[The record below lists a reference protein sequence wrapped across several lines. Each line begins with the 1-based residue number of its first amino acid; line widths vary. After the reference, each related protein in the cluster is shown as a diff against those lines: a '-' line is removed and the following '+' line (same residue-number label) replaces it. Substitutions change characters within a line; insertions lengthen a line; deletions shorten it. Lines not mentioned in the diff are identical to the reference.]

1 MWLLALGSVLVAL
14 SLFSRYQ
21 GLFIATAGALFI
33 GYFLPWQTG
42 EWFNTILFLAGVAF
56 LIVEIYIPGFGLAGI
71 VGALSVIT
79 GLYLHLDSYMATSL
93 MVLLMVVS
101 SIGTGALMMQM
112 GRMLNIS
119 PRFILN
125 RSIQSQSKS
134 QYYTNSLKELAIGQ
148 QGIARTALRPIGEAS
163 FNGKIYEVTS
173 DEGLIL
179 QGSALEIIQLTSSKI
194 IVKKVK

>member
-1 MWLLALGSVLVAL
+1 MWLLALGTIVL
-14 SLFSRYQ
+14 SIGLFSRYQ

-33 GYFLPWQTG
+33 GYFMPWQTG
-42 EWFNTILFLAGVAF
+42 EWFNTILFLVGIAF

-71 VGALSVIT
+71 VGALSVVT
-79 GLYLHLDSYMATSL
+79 GLYFHLDSYMMTSL
-93 MVLLMVVS
+93 MLLLMVVC
-101 SIGTGALMMQM
+101 SIGVGALMMQM
-112 GRMLNIS
+112 GRVLTIS

-134 QYYTNSLKELAIGQ
+134 QYYTRSLKELAVGQ

-163 FNGKIYEVTS
+163 FNGKVYEVTS

-179 QGSALEIIQLTSSKI
+179 QGSALEIVQLTSSKI

>member
-1 MWLLALGSVLVAL
+1 MWLLALGTIVL
-14 SLFSRYQ
+14 SIGLFSRYQ

-33 GYFLPWQTG
+33 GYFMPWQTG
-42 EWFNTILFLAGVAF
+42 EWFNTILFLVGIAF

-71 VGALSVIT
+71 VGALSVVT
-79 GLYLHLDSYMATSL
+79 GLYFHLDSYMMTSL
-93 MVLLMVVS
+93 MLLLMVVC
-101 SIGTGALMMQM
+101 SIGVGALMMQM
-112 GRMLNIS
+112 GRVLTIS

-134 QYYTNSLKELAIGQ
+134 QYYTKSLKELAVGQ

-163 FNGKIYEVTS
+163 FNGKVYEVTS

-179 QGSALEIIQLTSSKI
+179 QGSALEIVQLTSSKI